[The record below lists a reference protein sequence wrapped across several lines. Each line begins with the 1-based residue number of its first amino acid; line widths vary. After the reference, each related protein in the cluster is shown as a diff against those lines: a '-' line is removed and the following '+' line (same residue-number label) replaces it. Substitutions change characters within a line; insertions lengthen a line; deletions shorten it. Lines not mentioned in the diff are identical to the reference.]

1 MWSFSDNSYWVVSFA
16 IYRRNVFKES
26 SNITKVS
33 FMVVKPIVQSHSH
46 VQLFVIPWPAACQAF
61 LSFTVSW
68 SLLKLM
74 SIQSMI
80 PSNHLIFCHPILL
93 LPSIFSSIRV
103 FSSELALHIRC
114 PKYWSSSFSISPSSV
129 YSGFISLRI
138 DWFGLFALQGLS
150 RVFCS
155 TTIWKH
161 HFFGTQPSLR
171 SNSHIPL

>member
-33 FMVVKPIVQSHSH
+33 FMGVKPIVQSHSH

-80 PSNHLIFCHPILL
+80 PSNLGHLLKRCSGQGPHLAMTGEPRGFA
-93 LPSIFSSIRV
+93 RV
-103 FSSELALHIRC
+103 VLWGDSKVFFFKWWC
-114 PKYWSSSFSISPSSV
+114 YWKRLWSWERLRGGGEGGDRGWDGWMVSWTQRTWVWANSGTDRKSV
-129 YSGFISLRI
+129 
-138 DWFGLFALQGLS
+138 
-150 RVFCS
+150 V
-155 TTIWKH
+155 
-161 HFFGTQPSLR
+161 
-171 SNSHIPL
+171 